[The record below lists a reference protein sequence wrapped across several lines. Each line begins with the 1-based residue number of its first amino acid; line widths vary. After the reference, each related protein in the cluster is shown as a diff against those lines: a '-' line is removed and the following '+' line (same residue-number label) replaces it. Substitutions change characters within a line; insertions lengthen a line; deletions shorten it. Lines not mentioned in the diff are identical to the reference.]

1 MRKIDK
7 PLTERQKKFAE
18 IYVMSSGILSNTE
31 CAIEAG
37 YDRGSAY
44 QRAYELLNH
53 EICPH
58 VVNFINDIR
67 KDISSR
73 YEINRDNHITELW
86 RIREEAKK
94 KGNQMVRLRAE
105 ELRGKIM
112 GYYIEKKA
120 ILNVN
125 KKPID
130 DMSLPELYEKMKSIK
145 KKNERLSD
153 ARKRMDFL
161 KEENE
166 KEKSSKT
173 VSE

>member
-1 MRKIDK
+1 
-7 PLTERQKKFAE
+7 
-18 IYVMSSGILSNTE
+18 
-31 CAIEAG
+31 
-37 YDRGSAY
+37 
-44 QRAYELLNH
+44 
-53 EICPH
+53 
-58 VVNFINDIR
+58 
-67 KDISSR
+67 
-73 YEINRDNHITELW
+73 
-86 RIREEAKK
+86 
-94 KGNQMVRLRAE
+94 MVRLRAE

-173 VSE
+173 VSK

>member
-1 MRKIDK
+1 
-7 PLTERQKKFAE
+7 
-18 IYVMSSGILSNTE
+18 
-31 CAIEAG
+31 
-37 YDRGSAY
+37 
-44 QRAYELLNH
+44 
-53 EICPH
+53 
-58 VVNFINDIR
+58 
-67 KDISSR
+67 
-73 YEINRDNHITELW
+73 
-86 RIREEAKK
+86 
-94 KGNQMVRLRAE
+94 MVRLRAE

-145 KKNERLSD
+145 KKNERLSE
-153 ARKRMDFL
+153 ARKRMGVL

-166 KEKSSKT
+166 KEKSNKT